1 MDRQTQRCPQRPGS
15 SPTSNLTC
23 HAGRLAQMASHRSK
37 FRVLKIKSQP
47 VTTRRRSPFCPH
59 EEVRKLDPK
68 KLKSSLRLHTR
79 LKLAEALPTTL
90 MSIVHRPT
98 WPGSAHTTCHGT
110 HQTSMPL
117 VRGEHPGALGSRTSG
132 CGQILDKEA
141 LAYTS
146 STYYVLQ
153 KRCGD
158 EHRREATV
166 GSGRCSGPLTGRGKV
181 LKHFTFLESGQFC
194 DELLFLFAGIMR
206 PSGRSLVPGASA
218 HGQGSTCHSGHF
230 FNL

>member
-23 HAGRLAQMASHRSK
+23 HAGRLAQMASHRST

-47 VTTRRRSPFCPH
+47 VTTRRRSSFCPH

-98 WPGSAHTTCHGT
+98 WPGSAHTTCHT
-110 HQTSMPL
+110 YPPDRHAT
-117 VRGEHPGALGSRTSG
+117 GSRRAART
-132 CGQILDKEA
+132 QRPRPHK
-141 LAYTS
+141 YTPHP
-146 STYYVLQ
+146 VN
-153 KRCGD
+153 
-158 EHRREATV
+158 HA
-166 GSGRCSGPLTGRGKV
+166 
-181 LKHFTFLESGQFC
+181 
-194 DELLFLFAGIMR
+194 R
-206 PSGRSLVPGASA
+206 PK
-218 HGQGSTCHSGHF
+218 
-230 FNL
+230 

>member
-47 VTTRRRSPFCPH
+47 VTTRRRRAFCPH
-59 EEVRKLDPK
+59 EEVRKLDAK
-68 KLKSSLRLHTR
+68 KIKSSLRLHTR

-110 HQTSMPL
+110 HQTGMPL
-117 VRGEHPGALGSRTSG
+117 VRGELP
-132 CGQILDKEA
+132 
-141 LAYTS
+141 
-146 STYYVLQ
+146 
-153 KRCGD
+153 
-158 EHRREATV
+158 EH
-166 GSGRCSGPLTGRGKV
+166 SGRDHTSTPRTLSITPVQSEGCRASKATANRLRPPSTIGCSPLP
-181 LKHFTFLESGQFC
+181 C
-194 DELLFLFAGIMR
+194 
-206 PSGRSLVPGASA
+206 
-218 HGQGSTCHSGHF
+218 
-230 FNL
+230 